1 MKFSIIVPCYNAEQY
16 LSTMIESIQAQTYQN
31 YELIIIDDGS
41 TDNSLKVAFQY
52 AQTNPLIKVI
62 AQENSGKP
70 SIARNVGIK
79 VASGDILTF
88 LDADDIY
95 HSDRLA
101 LLAQGFNQCND
112 CSVII
117 HDYIRVNERGEEFGK
132 PLVQQHWEKHD
143 LAQFF
148 IKKSPLWVANCD
160 IYQAFIES
168 CFFVHTSSIAIRL
181 NDYNK
186 ENLYFNESLTYYED
200 ITKWCEVVINK
211 QLAYIDK
218 TLSYYRESPD
228 SLMANTLNFELAGID
243 FYQQQIEQPLCVLTE
258 HLVEILKSKKI
269 KEIGDACYSAS
280 KAKETTIVLR
290 LMRTLLAEQF
300 SVKHFVFSVKCLVKS
315 IF

>member
-1 MKFSIIVPCYNAEQY
+1 MVASVE
-16 LSTMIESIQAQTYQN
+16 AQSYQN
-31 YELIIIDDGS
+31 YELIIVDDGS
-41 TDNSLKVAFQY
+41 TDSSLKIAKNY
-52 AQTNPLIKVI
+52 ADSNPLIKVI
-62 AQENSGKP
+62 AQKNSGKP

-79 VASGDILTF
+79 IASGDVLTF

-95 HSDRLA
+95 HTDRLA
-101 LLAQGFNQCND
+101 LMADGFNKCKD

-117 HDYIRVNERGEEFGK
+117 HDYIRVDEDGEEFGE
-132 PLVQQHWEKHD
+132 PLVNTHWKNHGLDKYFKYE
-143 LAQFF
+143 A
-148 IKKSPLWVANCD
+148 PLWLSHYD

-181 NDYNK
+181 KDYDK
-186 ENLYFNESLTYYED
+186 ENLYFNETLTYYED
-200 ITKWCEVVINK
+200 ITKWCEVVMNK
-211 QLAYIDK
+211 QIAYIDK